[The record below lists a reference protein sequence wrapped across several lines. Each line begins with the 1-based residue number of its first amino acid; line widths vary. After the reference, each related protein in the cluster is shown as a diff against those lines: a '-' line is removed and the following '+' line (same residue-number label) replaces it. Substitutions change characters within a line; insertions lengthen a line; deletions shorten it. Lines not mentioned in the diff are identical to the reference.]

1 MRDYSKYD
9 VIVKQWADSTNK
21 AENRIQSHLVNHK
34 LTETWARERCRKTT
48 AAAKIHFVAW
58 QLYSFIS
65 KPTAWV
71 MLTALLQQR
80 TEGGITNYYEAWYPV
95 SADEGA
101 AAAGGGTPPPNEP

>member
-1 MRDYSKYD
+1 
-9 VIVKQWADSTNK
+9 
-21 AENRIQSHLVNHK
+21 
-34 LTETWARERCRKTT
+34 
-48 AAAKIHFVAW
+48 
-58 QLYSFIS
+58 
-65 KPTAWV
+65 